1 MISSTYMLQIPQVD
15 KAFFDTLVKKMGWTA
30 SSVEVPMETLAAL
43 ELWLTDTL
51 QAEWTSVMMQFFRK
65 SKLY

>member
-1 MISSTYMLQIPQVD
+1 MSSSTYMLQIPQVD

-43 ELWLTDTL
+43 DE
-51 QAEWTSVMMQFFRK
+51 VRK
-65 SKLY
+65 GKTEHVAVDSLENFIKSLE